1 MVTRII
7 DVTPLVLRCG
17 EMASVELTLNVVV
30 YTDKVQSLRYII
42 IYLNECNS
50 S

>member
-7 DVTPLVLRCG
+7 DVTPLVLACV

-30 YTDKVQSLRYII
+30 YTDKVQLLRYII
-42 IYLNECNS
+42 PQ
-50 S
+50 